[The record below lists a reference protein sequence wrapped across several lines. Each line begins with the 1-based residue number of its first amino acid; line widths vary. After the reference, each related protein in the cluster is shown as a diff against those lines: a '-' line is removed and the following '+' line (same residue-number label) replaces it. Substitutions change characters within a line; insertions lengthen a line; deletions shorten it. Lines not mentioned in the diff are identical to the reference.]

1 MPQVEGPLQSY
12 ARGFSR
18 KLLEQGYTRAS
29 AARHLRVMAQ
39 LSSWLAAQGL
49 GAEAVTCH
57 RAGAFVSERRAV
69 GCRARL
75 SLGPLLDHL
84 HGTGAAPLVSAPTV
98 AATPVE
104 RLLAAYGAYLAG
116 ERALADPSV
125 SSYLGAA
132 RRLGVRRVG

>member
-1 MPQVEGPLQSY
+1 VSRSSMPQVEGPLQGY

-18 KLLEQGYTRAS
+18 ELLEQGYTRAS

-39 LSSWLAAQGL
+39 LSSWLGAQGL
-49 GAEAVTCH
+49 GAEALTWH

-75 SLGPLLDHL
+75 SLGPLLDYL
-84 HGTGAAPLVSAPTV
+84 HGIGAAPPLSA
-98 AATPVE
+98 AATPTE

-116 ERALADPSV
+116 ERSLADPASRPTWGWPGG
-125 SSYLGAA
+125 S
-132 RRLGVRRVG
+132 